1 MSELQPVFTIQVWL
15 DGDDDAAAST
25 GDVLETLVGTL
36 EMLQKDRMVR
46 RYTIKVKP

>member
-1 MSELQPVFTIQVWL
+1 MNELQPVFTIQVWL

-36 EMLQKDRMVR
+36 ETLQADRMVR